1 MKLTQRYRQ
10 VLDKLS
16 KINEIQS
23 KDLSVALG
31 IDPKRSTLA
40 VLLHSMRRDGLV
52 ESPHPGI
59 HRITRAGR
67 NALAGK
73 VDANIEAQSEDSQD
87 QPTSEA
93 IDNDQA
99 RPLNLDTLIAQVAE
113 RLAREIASQTLG
125 HLQAILQPQT
135 SGAAP
140 KIDSIVSAVSV
151 AVAEAANTTPSNPGR
166 IEAASPEVIPV
177 LAKPVV
183 TIIGLLPGQAS
194 MISKEYG
201 EHLHIKF
208 ADSSH
213 LEPGRLRAICSSSYA
228 TVALLNFISH
238 SQHDIAK
245 MASTN
250 FLPVKG
256 GMSSVRLKLD
266 EIVARINKGRLAA

>member
-16 KINEIQS
+16 EINEIQS
-23 KDLSVALG
+23 KDLSIALG

-52 ESPHPGI
+52 ESPSAGI
-59 HRITRAGR
+59 HRITQAGR

-73 VDANIEAQSEDSQD
+73 VDASIEAQSEDGQD
-87 QPTSEA
+87 QPTSA
-93 IDNDQA
+93 VIDNDQA
-99 RPLNLDTLIAQVAE
+99 RSLSLDALIAQVAE
-113 RLAREIASQTLG
+113 RLAREIASQTIG
-125 HLQAILQPQT
+125 HLQAILRPQA
-135 SGAAP
+135 SSASP
-140 KIDSIVSAVSV
+140 QIDSVVSAVST
-151 AVAEAANTTPSNPGR
+151 AVAEAANTTSSNPSR
-166 IEAASPEVIPV
+166 IETTSPEVIPV

-213 LEPGRLRAICSSSYA
+213 LETSRLRAICSSSYA

-256 GMSSVRLKLD
+256 GMSSVRMKLD
-266 EIVARINKGRLAA
+266 EIVTRINNGRLAA

>member
-16 KINEIQS
+16 EINEIQS
-23 KDLSVALG
+23 KDLSIALG
-31 IDPKRSTLA
+31 MDPKRSTLA
-40 VLLHSMRRDGLV
+40 VLLHSMRRDGLI

-59 HRITRAGR
+59 HRITQAGR
-67 NALAGK
+67 NALTGK
-73 VDANIEAQSEDSQD
+73 TDVSTEDKTEASQD
-87 QPTSEA
+87 QPATTVAADHREKPPS
-93 IDNDQA
+93 I
-99 RPLNLDTLIAQVAE
+99 DTLIAQVAE
-113 RLAREIASQTLG
+113 RLAREIANQTLG
-125 HLQAILQPQT
+125 HLQAILRPQT
-135 SGAAP
+135 SGTAP
-140 KIDSIVSAVSV
+140 QIDGIVSAVSV
-151 AVAEAANTTPSNPGR
+151 AVAEAANTTSSNPSR
-166 IEAASPEVIPV
+166 IETTSPEVIPV

-266 EIVARINKGRLAA
+266 EVVTRINNGRLAA